1 MNEISIIGFGI
12 TITIAIIGWVIA
24 IIQALRNRN
33 LQKEIEQKK
42 LRHDAYRAF
51 LMEMEAV
58 SKEISMTPIK
68 SVMSIMAKCSS
79 NLIRIDSDAADS
91 KEKEA
96 QCIENMYNECWQAID
111 NIIKPIKHIS
121 QAIAALELDA
131 TDELKPLL
139 RELKDVV
146 MYIDEDWQKALMST
160 SKDKEGMEQLAELSR
175 SRKWNRYNMLYEKIL
190 AQMRKECTI

>member
-1 MNEISIIGFGI
+1 
-12 TITIAIIGWVIA
+12 
-24 IIQALRNRN
+24 
-33 LQKEIEQKK
+33 
-42 LRHDAYRAF
+42 
-51 LMEMEAV
+51 
-58 SKEISMTPIK
+58 
-68 SVMSIMAKCSS
+68 MAKCSS

-96 QCIENMYNECWQAID
+96 QCIENMYNECWQTID

-131 TDELKPLL
+131 TDELKPML

>member
-1 MNEISIIGFGI
+1 
-12 TITIAIIGWVIA
+12 
-24 IIQALRNRN
+24 
-33 LQKEIEQKK
+33 
-42 LRHDAYRAF
+42 
-51 LMEMEAV
+51 
-58 SKEISMTPIK
+58 
-68 SVMSIMAKCSS
+68 MSIMAKCSS

-131 TDELKPLL
+131 TDELKPML

>member
-1 MNEISIIGFGI
+1 MYREYDDIII
-12 TITIAIIGWVIA
+12 
-24 IIQALRNRN
+24 
-33 LQKEIEQKK
+33 
-42 LRHDAYRAF
+42 
-51 LMEMEAV
+51 
-58 SKEISMTPIK
+58 
-68 SVMSIMAKCSS
+68 
-79 NLIRIDSDAADS
+79 
-91 KEKEA
+91 
-96 QCIENMYNECWQAID
+96 
-111 NIIKPIKHIS
+111 PIKHIS

-131 TDELKPLL
+131 TDELKPML

>member
-1 MNEISIIGFGI
+1 
-12 TITIAIIGWVIA
+12 
-24 IIQALRNRN
+24 
-33 LQKEIEQKK
+33 
-42 LRHDAYRAF
+42 
-51 LMEMEAV
+51 
-58 SKEISMTPIK
+58 
-68 SVMSIMAKCSS
+68 MAKCSS

>member
-1 MNEISIIGFGI
+1 
-12 TITIAIIGWVIA
+12 
-24 IIQALRNRN
+24 
-33 LQKEIEQKK
+33 
-42 LRHDAYRAF
+42 
-51 LMEMEAV
+51 
-58 SKEISMTPIK
+58 
-68 SVMSIMAKCSS
+68 MAKCSS

-131 TDELKPLL
+131 TDELKPML

-190 AQMRKECTI
+190 APMRKECTI